1 MMGFADGSTHP
12 TGYQTIPMLTAA
24 VEPADAE
31 DEDDAWRARRPA
43 QEMVCSP
50 DGANGSRECAPDDK
64 LREIRDSRNAAPGLR
79 FAPSGLQPLDLPVVE
94 SYF

>member
-64 LREIRDSRNAAPGLR
+64 LREIRDSRNAAPELR
-79 FAPSGLQPLDLPVVE
+79 GACHRAALRADPLAVCRA
-94 SYF
+94 

>member
-12 TGYQTIPMLTAA
+12 TGYKTIPMLTAA

-50 DGANGSRECAPDDK
+50 DGAYGSRECAPDDK

-79 FAPSGLQPLDLPVVE
+79 LAPSGLQPLDLPVVE